1 MTWSFFY
8 FFFFSFF
15 PLLLSILL
23 LFFIYYYPFWLRERE
38 RYISFFISNN
48 EIIISIYPL
57 RMESVILTA
66 NLALMMNNEKE
77 KDNNAYI
84 MFTNTQKQFISWH
97 SLKFIIYI
105 LMAFL
110 SKLLL
115 QKYNVFFFSLQGSV
129 YAINGIRID
138 AFEWILFSRKRPTNK
153 RFIHRFY
160 VVVFF
165 CFKILHICKCE
176 WMKKSLTF
184 TVCVVCDNKQTKQNN
199 NDNDSKKKG
208 LNMVCFLFV
217 WKK

>member
-38 RYISFFISNN
+38 RYIPFFISNN

-115 QKYNVFFFSLQGSV
+115 QKYNVFF
-129 YAINGIRID
+129 
-138 AFEWILFSRKRPTNK
+138 SRCRVQYMPLMELELMLLNE
-153 RFIHRFY
+153 
-160 VVVFF
+160 F
-165 CFKILHICKCE
+165 CFRGKDQQTNV
-176 WMKKSLTF
+176 SF
-184 TVCVVCDNKQTKQNN
+184 TDFM
-199 NDNDSKKKG
+199 
-208 LNMVCFLFV
+208 LLFFFLF
-217 WKK
+217 